1 MIPTDRPVLGRD
13 LETVRQGF
21 GLATQDIIWVLGM
34 SITRWMQIV
43 RQAPDTPVK
52 DPALALLV
60 RFLAQHPELAVVP
73 KVPTASEVFS
83 LMNEATDVELKRF
96 ATYFGAEASASYRW
110 MRPDARPASV
120 VVRLMHF
127 MKTALLMR
135 DTAGR
140 THLLEGWRQTVA
152 SEASSRGVPDVFQS
166 GRWSV
171 VPLVDK
177 GAPSSQLP
185 PATTPP

>member
-1 MIPTDRPVLGRD
+1 MRLTPRRTAM
-13 LETVRQGF
+13 
-21 GLATQDIIWVLGM
+21 AT
-34 SITRWMQIV
+34 
-43 RQAPDTPVK
+43 
-52 DPALALLV
+52 ALALLV